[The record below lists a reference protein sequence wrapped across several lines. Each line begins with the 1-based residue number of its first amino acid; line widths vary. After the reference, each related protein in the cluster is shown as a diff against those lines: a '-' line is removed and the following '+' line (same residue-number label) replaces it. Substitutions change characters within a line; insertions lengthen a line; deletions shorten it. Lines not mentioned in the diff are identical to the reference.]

1 MAAGVSSLR
10 HSRRIRL
17 FLGSKSD
24 CRPRRAASPPRVAR
38 FNSSVGGASNMS
50 VCYIREDNEI
60 DAERCRISLREKS
73 PITLFTL
80 DRAGRALCLTG
91 VVQSMQ
97 FDPDRAAGTRWRV
110 VMDLSTV
117 ASYPSRTRKTRQRTP

>member
-1 MAAGVSSLR
+1 
-10 HSRRIRL
+10 
-17 FLGSKSD
+17 
-24 CRPRRAASPPRVAR
+24 
-38 FNSSVGGASNMS
+38 MS
-50 VCYIREDNEI
+50 VCYIRDDSEI
-60 DAERCRISLREKS
+60 EAERCRISLREKL

-117 ASYPSRTRKTRQRTP
+117 ASYPSRARKTRQRTP

>member
-1 MAAGVSSLR
+1 VTLDENSP
-10 HSRRIRL
+10 IRGRNQIVAL
-17 FLGSKSD
+17 TAPHL
-24 CRPRRAASPPRVAR
+24 RRAPPASIGWLA
-38 FNSSVGGASNMS
+38 GALNMS

-80 DRAGRALCLTG
+80 DRAGCALCLTG

-97 FDPDRAAGTRWRV
+97 FDPDRAAGMRWRV

-117 ASYPSRTRKTRQRTP
+117 ASYPGRARKTRQRTP